1 MYTLTPREYEITKLI
16 RQGLSNKEIA
26 AIAGIG
32 VNTVKVHITRILI
45 KLRVKRRVDII
56 LMSKQQLSKIQPI
69 DMRVV

>member
-56 LMSKQQLSKIQPI
+56 LMSKQQLSKIQPV
-69 DMRVV
+69 DMRVG